1 MYNNMIILEDIPEGK
16 KKKTKTKNTNLL
28 SLTPKGTPGG
38 L

>member
-16 KKKTKTKNTNLL
+16 KKKNTNLL
-28 SLTPKGTPGG
+28 SPTPKGTPSG